1 MIYKRT
7 IRTKQKLINAVIA
20 LSFEKGYDN
29 VTVRDSCKRAGVSN
43 GAFYHHYA
51 TKDALSREAYLS
63 LDFLVTDELLEKLE
77 GMEPLDALQYILELQ
92 VRYVE
97 SLGCVMCDYYKILLS
112 GENISL
118 FAPERPYYQAVL
130 AQIKR
135 CLKKQRFKPSY
146 DAEFLTDWI
155 LRFVRGCIVDWC
167 IRGTSTPLLHGY
179 RENFSLLISGLA
191 AQSPFQGEC

>member
-1 MIYKRT
+1 MIYKCT

-20 LSFEKGYDN
+20 LAFEKGYDN
-29 VTVRDSCKRAGVSN
+29 VTVRDICKRAGVSN

-63 LDFLVTDELLEKLE
+63 LDLLVTDELLGKLE
-77 GMEPLDALQYILELQ
+77 DMKPLAALQYILELQ

-97 SLGCVMCDYYKILLS
+97 SLGSVMCDYYKILLS

-135 CLKKQRFKPSY
+135 CLKEQRFKSTY

-167 IRGTSTPLLHGY
+167 IRGASVPLLPSY

-191 AQSPFQGEC
+191 AQPPFQGKC